1 MKLLTLLFAGAD
13 NTPDK
18 WTHIVHGHGS
28 VLPLAIS
35 IGVIAASLY
44 FSTLMLNIGSCK
56 SAYCADVGEFQVAL
70 ATWGTVH
77 HTGYPLYMLLGSPF
91 VTLLRW
97 LGMPPAA
104 GASAYS
110 LLWEVLAVTGLALV
124 IMRLTH
130 RGWLAL
136 GASLLIAVLRP
147 IWIHGSIPEVY
158 SLSMA
163 LSVAILWV
171 TLDLHERWSDHE
183 GWLLAFLGGLGVAH
197 HRLMAILL
205 IPVGLYLLPSV
216 WRRKDFWRWL
226 AFSVPLF
233 LAGFLPYLDM
243 PLRVRLG
250 STWNYGRP
258 DTWDG
263 FWFIF
268 WGKEA
273 AGLQKP
279 NFNPAMLA
287 AAIRDV
293 FYLLRSELTLPGLCV
308 GVAGSCAALGAHRT
322 RSVSVLL
329 IGTIIGYLLFA
340 TTFHEAVLIEAD
352 LMLPLAALVILL
364 ASGLS
369 LLPSRWT
376 ILAGLL
382 LCGWS
387 VLLATR
393 NYPIIYQLTHDP
405 FSINYIQQLEQLEA
419 PKDAVVM
426 APWGARFFALAYA
439 QRVEGRMTQSNIVD
453 HRANLKELAQATTGR
468 IYTASDTLYVFNTD
482 WWTAHLGAPL
492 RITSVGPNL
501 IALTAQP
508 LEAAPKRVLL
518 IGDNLALV
526 RWEVRP
532 LTSDGQTDVILY
544 WTTSSTPA
552 TDYSTYIH
560 VTDLDEIASPD
571 DLIAQNDSS
580 APVYGWYPTSRW
592 QPNEVVREDH
602 IVFLPPDRPAR
613 TIFAGMYSRD
623 TSGNFIQ
630 LGRIAL
636 RNIEGQWIA
645 QP

>member
-1 MKLLTLLFAGAD
+1 MFSISQVASKRST
-13 NTPDK
+13 
-18 WTHIVHGHGS
+18 
-28 VLPLAIS
+28 LPLAIS
-35 IGVIAASLY
+35 VGVIAASLY
-44 FSTLMLNIGSCK
+44 FSTLMLDIGSCEHG
-56 SAYCADVGEFQVAL
+56 YCADVGEFQVAL

-97 LGMPPAA
+97 LGVPPSA

-110 LLWEVLAVTGLALV
+110 LLWETLAVIGLALIV
-124 IMRLTH
+124 MRLTH
-130 RGWLAL
+130 PGWLAW

-158 SLSMA
+158 SLSMV

-171 TLDLHERWSDHE
+171 TLDLYECWSDHR
-183 GWLLAFLGGLGVAH
+183 GWLLAFLGGLGAAH
-197 HRLMAILL
+197 HRLIAILL
-205 IPVGLYLLPSV
+205 IPVGLYLLASA
-216 WRRKDFWRWL
+216 WRSKNFWRWL
-226 AFSVPLF
+226 ALSVPLF

-243 PLRVRLG
+243 PLRVWLG

-268 WGKEA
+268 WGKEV

-293 FYLLRSELTLPGLCV
+293 FRLFRSELTLPGLCF
-308 GVAGSCAALGAHRT
+308 GLAGSCAALVARRT
-322 RSVSVLL
+322 RSVSMLL
-329 IGTIIGYLLFA
+329 IGMILSYVLFA
-340 TTFHEAVLIEAD
+340 TAFHGAVLIEAD
-352 LMLPLAALVILL
+352 LMLPLAALVILS
-364 ASGLS
+364 AAGLS
-369 LLPSRWT
+369 LLPNRWT

-387 VLLATR
+387 VLLTIL

-405 FSINYIQQLEQLEA
+405 ISINYLQQVEKLEA
-419 PKDAVVM
+419 PDEAVVM

-439 QRVEGRMTQSNIVD
+439 QRVEGRMTQWNIVD
-453 HRANLKELAQATTGR
+453 HRANFKELAQATTGR
-468 IYTASDTLYVFNTD
+468 IYMAFDTLYVFDAD

-508 LEAAPKRVLL
+508 LETAPKHVLL

-526 RWEVRP
+526 HWEVSP
-532 LTSDGQTDVILY
+532 LNSEGQTDVILY
-544 WTTSSTPA
+544 WTAIGTPA

-560 VTDLDEIASPD
+560 VTDLDEITSPD

-602 IVFLPPDRPAR
+602 IVFLSPNRSMR

-623 TSGNFIQ
+623 AHGNFIQ

-636 RNIEGQWIA
+636 RNVEGAWVA